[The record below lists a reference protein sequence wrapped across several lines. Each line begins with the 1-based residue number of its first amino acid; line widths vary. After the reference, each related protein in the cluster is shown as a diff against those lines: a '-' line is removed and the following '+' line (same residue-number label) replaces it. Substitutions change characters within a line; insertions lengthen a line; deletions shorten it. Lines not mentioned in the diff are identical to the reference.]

1 MSSDRKPIQPWPPI
15 IIRTDLPLWV
25 RARDLGLAV
34 IGWVVLQDLLY
45 DFWVLMYDWLKYPIF
60 VLDPEDAPDWDA
72 IYARL
77 EPFVL
82 AGGAI
87 VASIIVT
94 AIWRRRHIAR
104 GIHQIKQS
112 KNALPEHQSVMH
124 LSAQTASEL
133 HRLRSVDVYVDAAG
147 EISEVKARVHP

>member
-1 MSSDRKPIQPWPPI
+1 MSADRPPTWPPI

-60 VLDPEDAPDWDA
+60 VLDPKDAPDWDT

-77 EPFVL
+77 EPFLL

-87 VASIIVT
+87 VFSIIVT

-104 GIHQIKQS
+104 SIDLQKPTPGS
-112 KNALPEHQSVMH
+112 
-124 LSAQTASEL
+124 LSAGVHPMQVSSRSVSEL
-133 HRLRSVDVYVDAAG
+133 HQLRSVDVYVDAAG
-147 EISEVKARVHP
+147 DIAEVRARRETPL